1 MTDSKKDPKDSLLVR
16 IIQVLIVVAIAY
28 WIFSPS
34 KPKEP
39 VKVDPQDREVAMLM
53 TMIETTARDPSSIKF
68 GKETRFKNAVCIQ
81 ANGKNGFGGYTGF
94 KEYCSVTQENGT
106 KKITI
111 DGEYQK

>member
-1 MTDSKKDPKDSLLVR
+1 MADIKKDLKDNLPIR
-16 IIQVLIVVAIAY
+16 IIQVLIVIAGAY

-34 KPKEP
+34 EPKEP
-39 VKVDPQDREVAMLM
+39 KKVDPQDREIAMLM
-53 TMIETTARDPSSIKF
+53 TLIETTARDRSSIQF

-106 KKITI
+106 KRITI

>member
-1 MTDSKKDPKDSLLVR
+1 MKSDPKEDLPVKILAG
-16 IIQVLIVVAIAY
+16 IIVCAIAY

-34 KPKEP
+34 APKEP
-39 VKVDPQDREVAMLM
+39 KKVDPQDREIVMLM
-53 TMIETTARDPSSIKF
+53 TMIETTARDPSSIQF